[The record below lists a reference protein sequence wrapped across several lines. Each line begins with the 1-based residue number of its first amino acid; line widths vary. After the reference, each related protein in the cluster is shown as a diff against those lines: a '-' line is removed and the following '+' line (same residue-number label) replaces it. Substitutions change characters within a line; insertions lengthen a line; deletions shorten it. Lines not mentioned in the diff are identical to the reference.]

1 MHPWKRLFFSWVF
14 LEIKGTGKEFTV
26 ESSRTHLS
34 FLILKF
40 EGIDSIAQ
48 ASELVG
54 AKILV
59 PQECLQELED
69 DSFYAYQLVG
79 CVVWREDGRLVG
91 EVTDILSAGANEC
104 LVVGKG
110 KKERLIPLTKE
121 ICRTIDP
128 DKKTIVID
136 PPDGLLEIDE
146 I

>member
-1 MHPWKRLFFSWVF
+1 VF
-14 LEIKGTGKEFTV
+14 LEIKGTGKEFIV

-40 EGIDSIAQ
+40 EGIESIDQ
-48 ASELVG
+48 ASGLVG
-54 AKILV
+54 ANILV
-59 PQECLQELED
+59 PEEHLHELDE

-79 CVVWREDGRLVG
+79 CEVKREDGRPVG
-91 EVTDILSAGANEC
+91 EVTDILFTAAHAC
-104 LVVGKG
+104 LVVQKE
-110 KKERLIPLTKE
+110 KKEWLIPLTKE

-128 DKKTIVID
+128 DNRTIVID